1 MYSLIYQY
9 HLRYLQVLFETRSML
24 HGKWP
29 PFTFRKD
36 VGEGFLSRLPYTYIG
51 VVILSISFYFVCI
64 SLYQL
69 VGLGGPSS
77 FAGFTLTANHV
88 LGTRSL
94 TWILIL
100 FVPIIC
106 MMFDLCGKVFSNM
119 LYPTQTQIHLELEA
133 HGKMLAKRRGLPT
146 SEHGRR
152 RMIGRVRQG
161 AGSV

>member
-1 MYSLIYQY
+1 
-9 HLRYLQVLFETRSML
+9 ML

-51 VVILSISFYFVCI
+51 VAILSIAFYFVCI

-69 VGLGGPSS
+69 VGLRGPSAFS
-77 FAGFTLTANHV
+77 GFTLTANHV

-94 TWILIL
+94 SWIMIL

-106 MMFDLCGKVFSNM
+106 MIFDVCGKVFSNM
-119 LYPTQTQIHLELEA
+119 FYPTQTQIHLELEA
-133 HGKMLAKRRGLPT
+133 RGKMIAKRRGLPT
-146 SEHGRR
+146 SDDSRSQMFRR
-152 RMIGRVRQG
+152 IQPNTE
-161 AGSV
+161 SV

>member
-1 MYSLIYQY
+1 
-9 HLRYLQVLFETRSML
+9 ML

-51 VVILSISFYFVCI
+51 VAILSIAFYFVCI
-64 SLYQL
+64 ALYQL
-69 VGLGGPSS
+69 VGLQGASS
-77 FAGFTLTANHV
+77 FSGFTLTANHV

-94 TWILIL
+94 SWILIL

-106 MMFDLCGKVFSNM
+106 MIFDVCGKVFSNM
-119 LYPTQTQIHLELEA
+119 FYPTQTQIHLELEA
-133 HGKMLAKRRGLPT
+133 RDKMLAKRRGLPT

-152 RMIGRVRQG
+152 LMFNRVRRG
-161 AGSV
+161 TESV

>member
-1 MYSLIYQY
+1 M
-9 HLRYLQVLFETRSML
+9 V

-36 VGEGFLSRLPYTYIG
+36 VGEGFLSRLPYTYLG
-51 VVILSISFYFVCI
+51 VFLLSIAFYLVCI

-94 TWILIL
+94 SWILIL

-106 MMFDLCGKVFSNM
+106 MIFDVSGKVFSNM
-119 LYPTQTQIHLELEA
+119 FYPTQTQIHLELEA
-133 HGKMLAKRRGLPT
+133 HDKMLAKRRGLPT
-146 SEHGRR
+146 SEHGRM
-152 RMIGRVRQG
+152 RMFSRDRQG
-161 AGSV
+161 SETV

>member
-1 MYSLIYQY
+1 M
-9 HLRYLQVLFETRSML
+9 V

-29 PFTFRKD
+29 PFTFRKG

-51 VVILSISFYFVCI
+51 VVLFSIAFYLVCI

-69 VGLGGPSS
+69 VGRRRASS

-94 TWILIL
+94 SWILIL

-106 MMFDLCGKVFSNM
+106 MIFDVCGKVFSNM
-119 LYPTQTQIHLELEA
+119 FYPTQTQIHLELEA
-133 HGKMLAKRRGLPT
+133 HGKMLAKRHGLPT
-146 SEHGRR
+146 SERGRT
-152 RMIGRVRQG
+152 RMSNREREGTV
-161 AGSV
+161 AV